1 MTLGIAASSSVAKEM
16 GLRSGLGHIS
26 VTNTATA
33 TASGTAI
40 SRANM
45 EETMVPKIN
54 GRAPNSPATGSQALV
69 AKKWNPNF
77 CQASAE
83 RCKSSDR
90 VRPTTASTASA
101 ATSIRPLKIESGL
114 NSDRP
119 HPGVFC
125 ALVTRDILGDS
136 GDPMGFDESGPKA
149 CPDFSRSGTE
159 TCLSGAAPMSSVLH
173 FSRPISSGGSP
184 NHFIFNVTARLLNH
198 DE

>member
-40 SRANM
+40 SRASM

-69 AKKWNPNF
+69 LKKWNPNF
-77 CQASAE
+77 CQARAE

-119 HPGVFC
+119 QAGAFC
-125 ALVTRDILGDS
+125 AVLTRDILGDS
-136 GDPMGFDESGPKA
+136 GDPIGFEGPGLKA
-149 CPDFSRSGTE
+149 CPFFLRSGIE
-159 TCLSGAAPMSSVLH
+159 MCLSGEAPTSSVL
-173 FSRPISSGGSP
+173 PSSPTAPGG
-184 NHFIFNVTARLLNH
+184 
-198 DE
+198 